1 MGTTTVIAS
10 GGLRAAV
17 DSEGAQ
23 LLSLS
28 LDGREYLWQGDERW
42 WPRRAPVLFPIV
54 GALRD
59 DRCTT
64 AQGPAHMA
72 QHGIARTREH
82 AVAGATDDSVTFY
95 LADDEDTRAQWPY
108 AFSLSMTYGFCDG
121 ALAQTFSVTNTG
133 DVPMPFQ
140 LGGHPA
146 FNVPVDGSD
155 GEGFE
160 DCVLE
165 FAEPWS
171 YETPTITNRLIDW
184 SARVPVVEES
194 KVLPLSHRLFDHD
207 ALVLRNVPDNMMRLR
222 DTVSGH
228 GMEVRFPGFEYCG
241 IWSAAGDAPF
251 VAIEPWTGTA
261 TGTDEGDAMEE
272 KRGVTVL
279 EPGKTFER
287 TFSMRP
293 F

>member
-1 MGTTTVIAS
+1 MGKTTVIAS
-10 GGLRAAV
+10 DGLRAAV
-17 DSEGAQ
+17 DSDGAQ
-23 LLSLS
+23 LLSLC

-42 WPRRAPVLFPIV
+42 WPRRAPALFPIV

-64 AQGPAHMA
+64 AQGPASMT

-82 AVAGATDDSVTFY
+82 DVVATTDDSVTFR
-95 LADDEDTRAQWPY
+95 LADDEDTRRQWPY
-108 AFSLSMTYGFCDG
+108 AFSLSMTYGFRDG
-121 ALAQTFSVTNTG
+121 ALVQTFSVTNTG

-146 FNVPVDGSD
+146 FNVPVGESD
-155 GEGFE
+155 GRFE

-171 YETPTITNRLIDW
+171 FETPTITNRLIDW
-184 SARVPVVEES
+184 SARVPVVKDS
-194 KVLPLSHRLFDHD
+194 DVVSLSHRLFDRD
-207 ALVLRNVPDNMMRLR
+207 ALVLQDVPGNMVRLR

-228 GMEVRFPGFEYCG
+228 GMEVSFPGFEYCG

-279 EPGKTFER
+279 GPGETFER